1 VKFFLFAQSRVFQ
14 SPFPGGQRAAMG
26 AVNLP
31 VPVQNLQVLANRNLG
46 CIEMPGEFG
55 NQHASLAGE
64 QFEYGA
70 AAFFVK
76 HC

>member
-1 VKFFLFAQSRVFQ
+1 
-14 SPFPGGQRAAMG
+14 
-26 AVNLP
+26 
-31 VPVQNLQVLANRNLG
+31 
-46 CIEMPGEFG
+46 MPGEFG